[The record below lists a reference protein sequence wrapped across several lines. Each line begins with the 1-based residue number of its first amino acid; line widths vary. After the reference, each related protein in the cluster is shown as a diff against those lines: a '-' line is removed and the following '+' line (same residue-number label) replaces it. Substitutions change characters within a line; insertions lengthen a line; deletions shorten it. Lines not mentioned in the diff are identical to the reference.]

1 MAITTLDAL
10 ASGALPPIDFIKAIS
25 PTLVAGRP
33 HSPWPL
39 AGRPGAGSFDTT
51 LNGVVLNA
59 PVNGSFPYTNPT
71 SPALGYLTRFEGQAL
86 QAGRLLLCDRL
97 WHNGGYTITTL
108 APQASTSP
116 TWPARDANGSTNG
129 VGVVLG
135 LEVSVATGAGT
146 PTITVGYTN
155 SSGTAGRT
163 ATNSVATVA
172 SSAIGAFYPIGLQSG
187 DVGVRSVQSLTLSS
201 TWTSGTIN
209 LVAYR
214 IIASVAI
221 SASGTPAVTDAVT
234 GGQQRIWD
242 SSVLWPLFIPSTT
255 TATTLS
261 GQFVT
266 SQG

>member
-10 ASGALPPIDFIKAIS
+10 ASGAQPPIDFIKAIS
-25 PTLVAGRP
+25 PTLTAGRP

-51 LNGVVLNA
+51 LNGVALNA
-59 PVNGSFPYTNPT
+59 PVNGSFPYTNPV

-97 WHNGGYTITTL
+97 WHNGGYTITSTS
-108 APQASTSP
+108 PQAITSP
-116 TWPARDANGSTNG
+116 TWPARDANGSTDG
-129 VGVVLG
+129 VGVLLG
-135 LEVSVATGAGT
+135 LEVSATTGAAA
-146 PTITVGYTN
+146 PTITVSYTN

-163 ATNSVATVA
+163 GTNIIATANNSPTG
-172 SSAIGAFYPIGLQSG
+172 SFYFIGLQSG
-187 DVGVRSVQSLTLSS
+187 DVGVRSVQSLTLSVG
-201 TWTSGTIN
+201 WVSGTIN

-214 IIASVAI
+214 PIASVAVV
-221 SASGTPAVTDAVT
+221 SAGGANVTDAVT
-234 GGQQRIWD
+234 GGQQQIYD

-261 GQFVT
+261 GQFVS